1 MSGLYPFAPHYIEVG
16 GRSARGVGSR
26 LHYVDEGQGDAV
38 LMVHGNPSWSFYY
51 RDLIS
56 ELSSSHRVIAPD
68 HIGCGRSAKPN
79 DAHYHYTLST
89 RVADLGT
96 LIDSLELRAIT
107 LVVHDW
113 GGMIG
118 MAWAVQ
124 HPDRIARLVVMNTA
138 AFPLPTG
145 KTLPTALALARTPGV
160 GALLVRGANAF
171 SRGAVRYCVTRRP
184 MSKAVAAGY
193 VEPYDS
199 WAHRIA
205 VHRFVQDIPL
215 EENDRAYSVVTETAD
230 ALDLL
235 VDKPMLICWGL
246 KDFVFGHQFLDE
258 WLRRFPGAEVQRFED
273 CGHYILED
281 AGEDIIP
288 LLRKFVDGPSEN
300 HPDGRPGSHPEGR
313 PGNDPD
319 GQPGSHADGH
329 AETRATD
336 SSA

>member
-1 MSGLYPFAPHYIEVG
+1 MSEG
-16 GRSARGVGSR
+16 GGHR
-26 LHYVDEGQGDAV
+26 LHYVDEGQGDPV

-56 ELSSSHRVIAPD
+56 ELRSGHRVIAPD

-79 DAHYHYTLST
+79 DAHYDYTLST

-96 LIDSLELRAIT
+96 LIDSLDLRSIT

-124 HPDRIARLVVMNTA
+124 HPDRIAKLVVMNTA

-145 KTLPTALALARTPGV
+145 KTLPAALALARTPGV

-193 VEPYDS
+193 LEPYDS

-215 EENDRAYSVVTETAD
+215 AESDRAYPMVKETGD
-230 ALDLL
+230 ALVRL

-246 KDFVFGHQFLDE
+246 KDFVFGHRFLDE
-258 WLRRFPGAEVQRFED
+258 WVRRFPSAEVHRFED

-288 LLRKFVDGPSEN
+288 LVRNFVDGPAEN
-300 HPDGRPGSHPEGR
+300 HPDGRPGSHADDHPGAHPE
-313 PGNDPD
+313 P
-319 GQPGSHADGH
+319 Q
-329 AETRATD
+329 ATD
-336 SSA
+336 SPA